1 MRTKL
6 FLGTQAVVG
15 LVLVVFGLNG
25 FLQFLPLPPANDE
38 LAAFG
43 MAVYKTGYI
52 FPLMAILELFAGVS
66 FLLNR
71 FSALSAV
78 LIMPVMIN
86 ALFAHIFLDMN
97 GIAPSLFI
105 VLGILFVMFKNKE
118 AYALMFKA

>member
-38 LAAFG
+38 MAAFG
-43 MAVYKTGYI
+43 TAVYKTGYI

-66 FLLNR
+66 FLINR
-71 FSALSAV
+71 FAALSSV
-78 LIMPVMIN
+78 LIMPVMLN
-86 ALFAHIFLDMN
+86 ALLAHMFLDMN

-118 AYALMFKA
+118 SYALMFKA